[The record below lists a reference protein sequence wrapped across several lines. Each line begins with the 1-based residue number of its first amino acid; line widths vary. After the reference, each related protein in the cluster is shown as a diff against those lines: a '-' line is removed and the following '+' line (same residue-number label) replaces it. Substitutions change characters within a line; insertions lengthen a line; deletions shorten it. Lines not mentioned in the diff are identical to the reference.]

1 MKNRIILEGL
11 TLECII
17 GVYDWERVNKQR
29 VDIDITLEVEI
40 QAGHTDDIRDA
51 VDYKSL
57 SKDIRAMVEP
67 SQFMLI
73 EKMAE
78 EIASICLKRDAVR
91 FVTVRVSKPGAV
103 RGSRNVGVE
112 VTRPERGVTV
122 HLGVGSNVD
131 PENNIQKGIEL
142 LRSRFG
148 IIAVSPMYRS
158 PAWGV
163 AEPQPDYINLAV
175 SAVTDKDLFATRAE
189 LRFIEESLG
198 RKRVD
203 DKCARR
209 TLDIDLLL
217 FGDAII
223 RDRWGEIP
231 HPHLFTKR
239 FVNMP
244 MMDIAASIAIPGH
257 GGESFRN
264 IKPAFDDPEDAI
276 RKI

>member
-1 MKNRIILEGL
+1 MKNRIILDGL

-17 GVYDWERVNKQR
+17 GVFDWERVNKQR
-29 VDIDITLEVEI
+29 VDLDITLEADM
-40 QAGHTDDIRDA
+40 QGGSTDDIRDT

-57 SKDIRAMVEP
+57 AKEIRAMVEP

-78 EIASICLKRDAVR
+78 QVAAICLKRDGVR
-91 FVTVRVSKPGAV
+91 LATVRVSKPGAV

-122 HLGVGSNVD
+122 YLGVGSNVD
-131 PENNIQKGIEL
+131 PQANIRKGIEL
-142 LRSRFG
+142 IRSRFG
-148 IIAVSPMYRS
+148 VIAVSPMYRS
-158 PAWGV
+158 AAWGV

-175 SAVTDKDLFATRAE
+175 SAVTDKDLFATRSE

-198 RKRVD
+198 RKRTA
-203 DKCARR
+203 DKFARR

-217 FGDAII
+217 YGDTLIK
-223 RDRWGEIP
+223 DEWGQIP

-239 FVNMP
+239 FVHMP
-244 MMDIAASIAIPGH
+244 MMDIAQNVTIPGH
-257 GGESFRN
+257 SGEAFGN
-264 IKPAFDDPEDAI
+264 VKPAFDDPEDAI

>member
-29 VDIDITLEVEI
+29 VDIDITLEVEM
-40 QAGHTDDIRDA
+40 QAGHTDDIHDA

-57 SKDIRAMVEP
+57 AKEIRAMVEP

-78 EIASICLKRDAVR
+78 EIASVCLKREGVR
-91 FVTVRVSKPGAV
+91 LATVRVSKPGAV

-122 HLGVGSNVD
+122 YLGVGSNVD
-131 PENNIQKGIEL
+131 PQANIEKGIEL
-142 LRSRFG
+142 IRSRFDVA
-148 IIAVSPMYRS
+148 AVSPMYRS

-175 SAVTDKDLFATRAE
+175 SAVTDKDLFTTRAE

-198 RKRVD
+198 RKRAD
-203 DKCARR
+203 DKFARR

-217 FGDAII
+217 FGGAMIKDK
-223 RDRWGEIP
+223 WGQIP
-231 HPHLFTKR
+231 HPYLFTKR
-239 FVNMP
+239 FVHMP
-244 MMDIAASIAIPGH
+244 MMDIAVSVTVPGH
-257 GGESFRN
+257 GGEPFGN
-264 IKPAFDDPEDAI
+264 IKPAFNDPEDAI